1 MPSIELRDAHVDIPI
16 FSSRSR
22 GLINSL
28 FRYAKREQDRIE
40 ALGLHAFQVHALRG
54 ITLHIAEG
62 ERVGLV
68 GENGAGK
75 TSLLRV
81 LSGAYEPT
89 RGSINVA
96 GSVSSLTD
104 LSLGM
109 DLEASGY
116 ENIRLRAL
124 YLGLSR
130 RELCDLIK
138 DAEEFTE
145 LGQYL
150 HLPVRTYSSGMML
163 RLAFG
168 MSTAIAPDILLMDEM
183 VGAGDAHF
191 LDKARARIEGLMTR
205 ASILVLASHN
215 NEIIRSFCTRGIC
228 ISKGEILF
236 DGDVE
241 TCLDF
246 YRRTQM
252 APAS

>member
-1 MPSIELRDAHVDIPI
+1 MPSIDLRDAHVDIPI

-54 ITLHIAEG
+54 ISLHIADG
-62 ERVGLV
+62 ERVGLI

-75 TSLLRV
+75 TTLLRV

-89 RGSINVA
+89 RGAINVA

-104 LSLGM
+104 LTLGM

-130 RELCDLIK
+130 RESTALTK
-138 DAEEFTE
+138 DTEEFTE

-163 RLAFG
+163 RLAFA

-191 LDKARARIEGLMTR
+191 LGKARARIESLMTK

-215 NEIIRSFCTRGIC
+215 NDIVRTFCQRGIC
-228 ISKGEILF
+228 LKGGEVVF

-241 TCLDF
+241 ACLAF
-246 YRRTQM
+246 YRDTATVQ
-252 APAS
+252 